1 MSSAHHILGMNA
13 RVQVYTV
20 QNPPEAKRYGFS
32 KLRAKKFLAKHGI
45 GVPTLYAQIEDQEDL
60 REFDWHTIDGS
71 FALKPASGSAGKGI
85 LVFQGYDSEREA
97 WVSVNG
103 EYFTEGDLDLHIS
116 DILSGQ
122 YSTWGTKHMA
132 IIEERIPIH
141 PALEDYAQL
150 GTPDVR
156 VIMYHRIP
164 VMAMARIP
172 TEASGGRANL
182 DLGAIGLGIDM
193 GTGKTLYAVAGK
205 KNMIKRF
212 PHNDMPV
219 SGIQIPL
226 WNDVLATAVRSA
238 NATGLEFCGADIF
251 LHPTKGPMVA
261 EINSFPGLSIQLCN
275 RDGLRHRLERVDG
288 IQARNVSHAV
298 KIGRALF
305 AENYGASPGDVDR
318 PIIEFVE
325 DVIVVNE
332 KGKSLGNSQ
341 ARVDTGRHRSAI
353 AEKLVEEL
361 ELANQGEILWSQ
373 HDEEEGKVPVIEVS
387 LKIKGKTI
395 KTQMTVS
402 KKLNRRAIPIELGR
416 RDLQGFFISGE

>member
-1 MSSAHHILGMNA
+1 
-13 RVQVYTV
+13 
-20 QNPPEAKRYGFS
+20 
-32 KLRAKKFLAKHGI
+32 
-45 GVPTLYAQIEDQEDL
+45 
-60 REFDWHTIDGS
+60 
-71 FALKPASGSAGKGI
+71 
-85 LVFQGYDSEREA
+85 
-97 WVSVNG
+97 
-103 EYFTEGDLDLHIS
+103 
-116 DILSGQ
+116 
-122 YSTWGTKHMA
+122 
-132 IIEERIPIH
+132 
-141 PALEDYAQL
+141 
-150 GTPDVR
+150 
-156 VIMYHRIP
+156 
-164 VMAMARIP
+164 
-172 TEASGGRANL
+172 
-182 DLGAIGLGIDM
+182 
-193 GTGKTLYAVAGK
+193 
-205 KNMIKRF
+205 MI
-212 PHNDMPV
+212 
-219 SGIQIPL
+219 
-226 WNDVLATAVRSA
+226 
-238 NATGLEFCGADIF
+238 
-251 LHPTKGPMVA
+251 A

-361 ELANQGEILWSQ
+361 ELANQGEVLWSQ

-395 KTQMTVS
+395 KTQMTIS
-402 KKLNRRAIPIELGR
+402 KKLNRRAVPIELGR